1 MEHFGA
7 TWKHF
12 GVTWRSLWDT
22 FGSLWS
28 TLGSLQGHF
37 GTLVVYFGVTFG
49 CMRAAL
55 VSLLPI
61 FGKHSFSKWILMILY
76 RCLLNLA
83 LLGGHFGV
91 TLEHFGVILVPLRGD
106 FGHIAVEWQV

>member
-1 MEHFGA
+1 M
-7 TWKHF
+7 
-12 GVTWRSLWDT
+12 
-22 FGSLWS
+22 GSLE
-28 TLGSLQGHF
+28 GHF
-37 GTLVVYFGVTFG
+37 GTLVAYFGVTFG

-61 FGKHSFSKWILMILY
+61 FRKHSFSQRILMILY
-76 RCLLNLA
+76 SCLLNLV

-91 TLEHFGVILVPLRGD
+91 ALEHFGGTLVPLLGD